1 MFRIIAAGAREK
13 KTMRI
18 SDDRYSRDRQRLDLA
33 LRFIHHEAR
42 TRTIRM
48 WTGLTDDRIR
58 KLYRSYV
65 ADDGSQVT
73 RHRGKSPQQISYF
86 VRTPVMRQEASVL
99 ASVCYLL
106 GVMPPSQVADAT
118 RHLPGMQRGEAL
130 CDAFETYRMLV
141 PSPRISFEHAVFL
154 VTALARGDELR
165 AALCADCT
173 GVIVV
178 DRFGTEARRCLSCEH
193 SRQGR
198 LPLE

>member
-1 MFRIIAAGAREK
+1 
-13 KTMRI
+13 MRV
-18 SDDRYSRDRQRLDLA
+18 SDDRYSRDRQRIDLA

-42 TRTIRM
+42 TRTIRT

-65 ADDGSQVT
+65 ADDTSGQIT
-73 RHRGKSPQQISYF
+73 RHRGKSPQQTGFF

-99 ASVCYLL
+99 ASVYYLL
-106 GVMPPSQVADAT
+106 GVMPASQVSDAA
-118 RHLPGMQRGEAL
+118 RHVPGMQRGEAL

-154 VTALARGDELR
+154 VTALARGDELK
-165 AALCADCT
+165 ASLCSDCR
-173 GVIVV
+173 GLIVV
-178 DRFGTEARRCLSCEH
+178 DRLGAGQRHCLSCEH

-198 LPLE
+198 LPLA

>member
-1 MFRIIAAGAREK
+1 
-13 KTMRI
+13 MRI

-42 TRTIRM
+42 TRTIRV

-65 ADDGSQVT
+65 ATDGASGIS
-73 RHRGKSPQQISYF
+73 RHRGKSPQQVAFF
-86 VRTPVMRQEASVL
+86 VRTPLMRQEASVL
-99 ASVCYLL
+99 ASICYLL
-106 GVMPPSQVADAT
+106 GVMPAAQVADAP

-130 CDAFETYRMLV
+130 CDAFETYRMLM
-141 PSPRISFEHAVFL
+141 PAPRISFEHAVFL

-165 AALCADCT
+165 AVQCTDCM
-173 GVIVV
+173 GLIVI
-178 DRFGTEARRCLSCEH
+178 DRLGTDARRCLSCEH

-198 LPLE
+198 LPLD